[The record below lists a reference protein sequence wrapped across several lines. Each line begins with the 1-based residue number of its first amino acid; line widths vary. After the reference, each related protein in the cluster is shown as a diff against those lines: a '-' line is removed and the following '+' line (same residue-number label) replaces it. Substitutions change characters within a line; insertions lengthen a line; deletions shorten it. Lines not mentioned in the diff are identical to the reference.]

1 MAKFWRA
8 PWLDG
13 RRPMDIAPLFFE
25 RSKWKNCTIN
35 KALHGD
41 FWISQINNHH
51 GLSLDHIVQ
60 FSRLW
65 EKLQTIDIDHNTFDA
80 ISCTLTNDSC
90 YSSKLAYAM
99 QFLGQTFSCM
109 KSLAWKPW
117 APPKYKTFA
126 LLIIQ
131 NRLWTADR
139 LQRRGWPNCG
149 ICKLCNRDQE

>member
-13 RRPMDIAPLFFE
+13 RRPMDIAPLIFE
-25 RSKWKNCTIN
+25 RSKWKNCNVN
-35 KALHGD
+35 KALHGE

-51 GLSLDHIVQ
+51 GLSLVHIVQ

-65 EKLQTIDIDHNTFDA
+65 EKLQTIDLDHNTSDA
-80 ISCTLTNDSC
+80 ISWKLTNDSC

-109 KSLAWKPW
+109 KSLVWKPW

-131 NRLWTADR
+131 NRVWTADR